1 MRLAPQRECLA
12 VADRGE
18 PGELPQEIPPL
29 AVSSSRA
36 WTPSSVTGGRSGRLQ
51 KFPSQLFKEQGSR
64 VWPRSRVRRWKDLT
78 ASAAPCQP
86 VFHPG
91 DRAGLQ
97 QLPDSNRIAAGCQL
111 LFWKVRRSG
120 ILPRYSSPRYLTTGF
135 LGCQPLLFR
144 AAPPGGR
151 LPPGLLLPGPRDLIT
166 VPRSSST
173 PFLAGVSGS
182 REGSRL
188 PVGDLPHQP
197 PVLLPR
203 RTDRQASPEELPT
216 ARVRQRE
223 STHPLSLPVY
233 QHAFG
238 FQGVPGEEPYL
249 SAVFPCPTIRILPE
263 PGRRV
268 NPVFSCLET
277 A

>member
-29 AVSSSRA
+29 AVSSGRA

-64 VWPRSRVRRWKDLT
+64 VWPRSRVRRWKELT
-78 ASAAPCQP
+78 ASSAPCQP

-135 LGCQPLLFR
+135 PGCQPLLFR

-151 LPPGLLLPGPRDLIT
+151 LPPGLLLPGPRDLTT

-173 PFLAGVSGS
+173 PFLAGGLRLSGGLS
-182 REGSRL
+182 PAGRG
-188 PVGDLPHQP
+188 P
-197 PVLLPR
+197 PPP
-203 RTDRQASPEELPT
+203 TAGASPQANGSAGFPRGASHRPCSTAGEYASPVVTCLPT
-216 ARVRQRE
+216 RFRFSRCAGRG
-223 STHPLSLPVY
+223 TLP
-233 QHAFG
+233 FG
-238 FQGVPGEEPYL
+238 CIPQ
-249 SAVFPCPTIRILPE
+249 I
-263 PGRRV
+263 GRAHV
-268 NPVFSCLET
+268 
-277 A
+277 